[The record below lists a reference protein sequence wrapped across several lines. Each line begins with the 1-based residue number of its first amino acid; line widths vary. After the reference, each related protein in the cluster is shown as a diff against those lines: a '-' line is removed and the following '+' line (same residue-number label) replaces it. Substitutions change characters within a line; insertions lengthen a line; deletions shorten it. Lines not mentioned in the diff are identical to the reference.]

1 MREINLQER
10 RNYFGC
16 AFFLLH
22 LPGLPKLSHW
32 RGDERF
38 YTDAA
43 VQMALSGDYL
53 TPKYPDGALRF
64 KKPIL
69 PYWAVLAGIK
79 LFGFNYLA
87 SRLAF
92 LIAGALSVW
101 LCFELCLALTQQ
113 PPLALIATAVM
124 ASNLTLHNT
133 SIRSTPDA
141 LLCLFSLISLL
152 GFVRILFGEA
162 RRVVYGFAYLGS
174 ALAVATKGLSGLL
187 PASFALLFALLSKTR
202 RKNAAN
208 LLHPVFVP
216 LAVLIGVAWYLWVF

>member
-1 MREINLQER
+1 MQSESAVHNQAGPTNKDAYPNDAHL
-10 RNYFGC
+10 C
-16 AFFLLH
+16 AKSICRKGATILAALFFLLH

-87 SRLAF
+87 CRLAF

-101 LCFELCLALTQQ
+101 LCFELC
-113 PPLALIATAVM
+113 IDATAAPSPVRNCSYGVKSDL
-124 ASNLTLHNT
+124 AQHKHPLH
-133 SIRSTPDA
+133 
-141 LLCLFSLISLL
+141 
-152 GFVRILFGEA
+152 
-162 RRVVYGFAYLGS
+162 
-174 ALAVATKGLSGLL
+174 
-187 PASFALLFALLSKTR
+187 TR
-202 RKNAAN
+202 CAA
-208 LLHPVFVP
+208 VFVQSD
-216 LAVLIGVAWYLWVF
+216 